1 MVGAMT
7 KRAILNAAAGPAK
20 SWVERRDRRY

>member
-7 KRAILNAAAGPAK
+7 KRAVLNAAAGPATA
-20 SWVERRDRRY
+20 WVERRDRRY